1 MKIRVGRI
9 PYLNSEPFY
18 LTMARDGLELCDLV
32 PTALSQA
39 CELGQIDAGP
49 LPVVDFLRMEERFSA
64 LGNFCIATLDKARSV
79 LLFSRLPV
87 QELGG
92 ATIGITGET
101 STSKRLL
108 EVLLTYK
115 CQVKPA
121 KYVPLTE
128 PNDAFLVIGDEALRM
143 RNGVL
148 SYPHCYDLGEEWHQ
162 WMDLPFV
169 FAMWAINNELL
180 GDTSTYLEDVLSA
193 CVDEGLDRIPEIS
206 EKRDDLG
213 MSLSEVEGYY
223 RGFHFRAGTPELKSI
238 EHFKQYLGA
247 LEGSRVA

>member
-18 LTMARDGLELCDLV
+18 LTMAREGLELCDLV
-32 PTALSQA
+32 PTALSRA
-39 CELGQIDAGP
+39 CEQGQIDAGP
-49 LPVVDFLRMEERFSA
+49 VPVVDFLRMEERFSA
-64 LGNFCIATLDKARSV
+64 LGKFCIATIDKARSV
-79 LLFSRLPV
+79 LLFSRRPV
-87 QELGG
+87 QELDG

-115 CQVKPA
+115 YEVKPA
-121 KYVPLTE
+121 NYVPLTE

-143 RNGVL
+143 RNGVP
-148 SYPHCYDLGEEWHQ
+148 SYPNCYDLGEEWYQ

-180 GDTSTYLEDVLSA
+180 GDTSAYLQGVLGA
-193 CVDEGLDRIPEIS
+193 CVDEGLERIPDITQ
-206 EKRDDLG
+206 KRDDLG
-213 MSLSEVEGYY
+213 MSRSEVEEYY
-223 RGFHFRAGTPELKSI
+223 RGFHYRAGAPELKSI
-238 EHFKQYLGA
+238 EQFKQYLGA